1 MSKLK
6 KLETKKLLKE
16 LEFFESDFEYKNEV
30 ISEADSEFLN
40 NVNSFLEK
48 HPQLKELYDKR
59 INDKID
65 QMIKKKEDE
74 IKDIQARE
82 SESDGNGTMDNGD
95 DGEKSEDNGDNQNEV
110 EENTEDKQDSKS
122 PKLKKLYR
130 DIVKLTHPDKVKNEK
145 LNILY
150 INATSLYDKNDLTG
164 IYSICDELGIEYEID
179 EDDNVIISDKINSIK
194 QRISFMEQTFTWKWY
209 YSKEQQEK
217 DNIILTF
224 IKMQL
229 S

>member
-1 MSKLK
+1 MNKLK
-6 KLETKKLLKE
+6 KLEAKKLLKE

-40 NVNSFLEK
+40 SVNSFLSN
-48 HPQLKELYDKR
+48 HPQLKELYDKK

-82 SESDGNGTMDNGD
+82 SESEGNGNM
-95 DGEKSEDNGDNQNEV
+95 DGENV
-110 EENTEDKQDSKS
+110 EEEENGIQEDQQDVENKEDVKS

-130 DIVKLTHPDKVKNEK
+130 DIVKLTHPDKVKSEK
-145 LNILY
+145 LNALY
-150 INATSLYDKNDLTG
+150 IKATSFYDKNDLAG
-164 IYSICDELGIEYEID
+164 IYSICDEIGIEYEVD
-179 EDDNVIISDKINSIK
+179 EEDNVLISDKINTLR
-194 QRISFMEQTFTWKWY
+194 QRISFMEQTFTWKWFY
-209 YSKEQQEK
+209 GKDQQER
-217 DNIILTF
+217 DNIILTY
-224 IKMQL
+224 IRMQL